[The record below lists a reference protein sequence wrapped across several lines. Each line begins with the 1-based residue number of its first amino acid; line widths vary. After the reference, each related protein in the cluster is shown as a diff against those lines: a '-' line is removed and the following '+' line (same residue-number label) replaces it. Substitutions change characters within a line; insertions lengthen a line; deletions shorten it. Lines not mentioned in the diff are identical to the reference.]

1 MMESLA
7 AIYNFNLI
15 SYISIVYKRVKMSS
29 ECKKKNKQINNNV
42 RNCDREIIIV
52 GVNND
57 IDIAELHDYKN
68 KSLYFTANFLFF
80 LI

>member
-29 ECKKKNKQINNNV
+29 ECKKN
-42 RNCDREIIIV
+42 
-52 GVNND
+52 
-57 IDIAELHDYKN
+57 KN
-68 KSLYFTANFLFF
+68 KSTIMLETV
-80 LI
+80 IEK

>member
-15 SYISIVYKRVKMSS
+15 SYNSIVLKKIVVLKCHQNVK
-29 ECKKKNKQINNNV
+29 KQKINNNV

-57 IDIAELHDYKN
+57 VDIAELHDYKN
-68 KSLYFTANFLFF
+68 FTANFDLEKFSP
-80 LI
+80 